1 MIAERRCLAFAALA
15 PWSLSALDRIVGDGV
30 FVGKIFEQRRER
42 RQAMAD
48 RAAFELTTGKVVAP
62 SDNMRPGHNAK
73 FLRPPDA
80 GELHE
85 ILDCSLV
92 SPAGAG
98 VGDIGEP
105 LKLRRDVREPL
116 EFRGGQT

>member
-1 MIAERRCLAFAALA
+1 MITERRRLAFAALA
-15 PWSLSALDRIVGDGV
+15 PWSLSALDRIVSDSV
-30 FVGKIFEQRRER
+30 FIGKIFEQRRER
-42 RQAMAD
+42 RQAVAN

-62 SDNMRPGHNAK
+62 SDDMRSGHNPK
-73 FLRPPDA
+73 FHRPADA

-85 ILDCSLV
+85 ILDCTLV

-105 LKLRRDVREPL
+105 LEFRRDVCEPL